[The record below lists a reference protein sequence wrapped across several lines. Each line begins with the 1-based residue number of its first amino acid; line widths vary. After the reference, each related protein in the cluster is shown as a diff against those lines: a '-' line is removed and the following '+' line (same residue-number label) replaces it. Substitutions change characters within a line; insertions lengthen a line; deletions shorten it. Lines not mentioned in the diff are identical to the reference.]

1 MYVIGL
7 TGNIATGKSSVAA
20 MLKRLG
26 AYVIDADKLAHET
39 MRAGSEINRRIVA
52 RFGADVL
59 TADGDIDRAKLARLV
74 FSNMGAL
81 RDLERIVHP
90 AVVAEALRRLRAS
103 DKAVGVVEAIKL
115 LEARM
120 DRYCQAVWIVTCT
133 RQQQIER
140 LMRTRGLSE
149 AEAELRM
156 NAQPSIEEK
165 LARADVVIDN
175 SRSLAETWR
184 QVVEA
189 WRAIPGAP
197 PIPEEGDRL
206 REDQAP

>member
-20 MLKRLG
+20 MLRRLG

-39 MRAGSEINRRIVA
+39 MRAGSEVSRRIVA
-52 RFGADVL
+52 RFGADIL
-59 TADGDIDRAKLARLV
+59 AADGEIDRAKLAPLV
-74 FSNMGAL
+74 FSDMSAL
-81 RDLERIVHP
+81 QDLERIVHP

-120 DRYCQAVWIVTCT
+120 DRYCQAVWVVTCT
-133 RQQQIER
+133 RQQQLER

-156 NAQPSIEEK
+156 NAQPPVEEK

-175 SRSLAETWR
+175 SRSLAETWN
-184 QVVEA
+184 QVIRA
-189 WRAIPGAP
+189 WQAIPGVP
-197 PIPEEGDRL
+197 PIPEESLGF
-206 REDQAP
+206 REDKAP